1 MQRLILH
8 CSASSLVLLLLS
20 ACTWVQL
27 SNAGEMVEIRTAS
40 QVAGCDRLGQASSTT
55 MDRLILVDRSSERQ
69 QQELFTLARNEAASM
84 GGNAIVAATDVTNG
98 RQRFD
103 VYNCP

>member
-1 MQRLILH
+1 MRNLLNLVT
-8 CSASSLVLLLLS
+8 ASSILLLLS

-27 SNAGEMVEIRTAS
+27 SNAGELVEIRNAT

-69 QQELFTLARNEAASM
+69 QQELFTLARNEASAM

-98 RQRFD
+98 HQRFE
-103 VYNCP
+103 VYRCP